1 MSDFIDSLYQGNE
14 AVFEQPITLTAKVI
28 HGFKRGSK
36 ELGVPTAN
44 LSMDELG
51 EKGNQLKTG
60 IYFGYSLLH
69 SNIYSTVV
77 SVGWNPYYK
86 NEKKTVEAHLIS
98 QLDDFYDETL
108 TVLLCG
114 YLRDEANFQS
124 LDDLILAI
132 NTDITKAK
140 QYINSDITVSK
151 YSTISTWP
159 SITK

>member
-1 MSDFIDSLYQGNE
+1 MSDFIDSLYRGKE
-14 AVFEQPITLTAKVI
+14 VMFEQPITLTAKVI

-60 IYFGYSLLH
+60 IYFGYSSLH
-69 SNIYSTVV
+69 ANVYSTVV

-114 YLRDEANFQS
+114 YLRDEANFKS
-124 LDDLILAI
+124 LDELILAI
-132 NTDITKAK
+132 NTDIKKA
-140 QYINSDITVSK
+140 QHYIENDVAVSK
-151 YSTISTWP
+151 FSTFSTWP
-159 SITK
+159 FIN